1 MGVVAVKGGGNGE
14 SAETGRVW
22 DGPLRPAIK
31 IIACLILFQT
41 DLGIFIPLSYNAN
54 ALWKIITKS

>member
-1 MGVVAVKGGGNGE
+1 MGAVAVKGGGNDK
-14 SAETGRVW
+14 SVETGRVW

-41 DLGIFIPLSYNAN
+41 GLGIYISLSLTNLTT
-54 ALWKIITKS
+54 LWK

>member
-1 MGVVAVKGGGNGE
+1 MGAVAVKGGGNGE

-54 ALWKIITKS
+54 AL